1 VRVRTLENWE
11 HGRAKPNAQAAPLI
25 RPVQKCPDTTT
36 RLPEIWLR
44 VISPPGLA
52 TEVQRQDRLAG
63 VDVLRGLCILSVLL
77 HHAHLRFTT
86 SHYPVK
92 GVLPETLERV
102 LFWSGLYAVI
112 AFFVISGFLITSLSI
127 RRWGTLGNV
136 HARRFYRMRMARIFP
151 CLLLVLA
158 VLTVLHFL
166 GVPGAVMYPNPAK
179 ATLGESL
186 LASLTFHMNWLE
198 GARGWSPPAWGVL
211 WSLSVEEVF
220 YIAFPLVCLLLRS
233 DRILLWALLLLIVAG
248 PINRVVYADD
258 QPWGA
263 YAYLSCMDG
272 MAFGCLAAL
281 AGARLTLSA
290 RVLRASLV
298 AGALMAMAIVV
309 FCDEDNYHV
318 GLGAYGVNVTLL
330 ELGVALML
338 VPMSKGIGNRV
349 LTFGTSWLRA
359 LGRWSYEIYLF
370 HMLPLIGL
378 MIWIKQ
384 GERSGYAIVATY
396 VAMLLASIVLGAF
409 IFRFFS
415 EPLNRKLR
423 RN

>member
-1 VRVRTLENWE
+1 MHE
-11 HGRAKPNAQAAPLI
+11 
-25 RPVQKCPDTTT
+25 
-36 RLPEIWLR
+36 LP
-44 VISPPGLA
+44 SPA
-52 TEVQRQDRLAG
+52 SEVSARDRLAG

-77 HHAHLRFTT
+77 HHAHLRFKVNKF
-86 SHYPVK
+86 PVND
-92 GVLPETLERV
+92 VLPYTLNQV
-102 LFWSGLYAVI
+102 LFWTGLYAVI

-127 RRWGTLGNV
+127 RRWGELGNV
-136 HARRFYRMRMARIFP
+136 HIGSFYRMRMARILP

-158 VLTVLHFL
+158 VLTALHFL
-166 GVPGAVMYPNPAK
+166 GFPGAAMYEERASLGQ
-179 ATLGESL
+179 TLF
-186 LASLTFHMNWLE
+186 AALTFHMNWLE
-198 GARGWSPPAWGVL
+198 GSVGWGPPGWGVL

-233 DRILLWALLLLIVAG
+233 EKVLPWALLVLVIAG

-281 AGARLTLSA
+281 VCARMNLSTRA
-290 RVLRASLV
+290 LRGSLV
-298 AGALMAMAIVV
+298 TGALLALAIVI

-318 GLGAYGVNVTLL
+318 GLGGYGVNVTLL

-338 VPMSKGIGNRV
+338 IAFGKGVGNR
-349 LTFGTSWLRA
+349 TMSIGTSWLRA

-370 HMLPLIGL
+370 HMLPLLAL
-378 MIWIKQ
+378 MAWFK
-384 GERSGYAIVATY
+384 EADRPAYAIPLTY
-396 VAMLLASIVLGAF
+396 IAMLLSSIALGF
-409 IFRFFS
+409 LVYRYFS

-423 RN
+423 SSGGAPLKLDTKGE